1 MRSRGIA
8 HVSSGQERVELS
20 SRALMSFMASTS
32 RFLSYLFLKNSMRA
46 PDSYI
51 VATMRSLFPLT
62 FRQSSGS
69 MIPVLSIKKKKCS
82 FLRDARLSICIKIR
96 LLRKKACI
104 ISAIHWNPEYA
115 RFRSR
120 PWGPTGPS
128 YARRRRACS
137 SCARSCCR
145 SSRRREYG
153 GSAASARLADGR
165 QSATT
170 R

>member
-1 MRSRGIA
+1 
-8 HVSSGQERVELS
+8 
-20 SRALMSFMASTS
+20 
-32 RFLSYLFLKNSMRA
+32 MRA
-46 PDSYI
+46 PDSCI

-69 MIPVLSIKKKKCS
+69 MIPVLSMKKKKCS

-104 ISAIHWNPEYA
+104 ISAIHWNPGYA

-120 PWGPTGPS
+120 PWGPTRPS
-128 YARRRRACS
+128 YARRHRACS

-145 SSRRREYG
+145 SSRRREYVLVPQLARAWRMA
-153 GSAASARLADGR
+153 GSRCQPANGLPRFSSWHLFLFRCK
-165 QSATT
+165 
-170 R
+170 